1 MPAAARQGNECGGV
15 RDIDSA
21 NRDDD
26 KLSAMSD
33 AEPTIRY
40 TMSAGKPVV
49 EIRGDWTVL
58 NLRGVRKK
66 AGRALDAAG
75 AGRAARKVDASGVGR
90 LDTAGALEILLLA
103 GGGPDTEV
111 TTREKRH
118 ADLFEVVQK
127 NMGEAMPER
136 HVNWFAHWLDEVGHS
151 TVELYRQAINLCAF
165 FGEILVIFAESCLQ
179 PRRFRINVVVRQMYE
194 VWIRALAIVGVLC
207 FLIGVVIA
215 YQGIQQLRQ
224 FGAETFAVEAVAIS
238 IFRELGVLLTAIIV
252 AGRSGSAFTAQIGTM
267 QVNQE
272 VDAMRTI
279 GLNPVEWLVLPRI
292 VALVISLPLLAFWGN
307 IAGLLGGAVACTNY
321 LDFTFAQFFD
331 RLRDTVGIWH
341 FYTGMIKA
349 PVFGLVI
356 ATVGC
361 FEGLQVRGSAESV
374 GQLTTKS
381 VVESIFCVIVLD
393 AIFSIIFLLANV

>member
-1 MPAAARQGNECGGV
+1 MP
-15 RDIDSA
+15 
-21 NRDDD
+21 
-26 KLSAMSD
+26 D

-40 TMSAGKPVV
+40 TIHAGKPVV
-49 EIRGDWTVL
+49 EIGGNWTVL
-58 NLRGVRKK
+58 SLRGVRQK
-66 AGRALDAAG
+66 AARALEAAG
-75 AGRAARKVDASGVGR
+75 TARAARVVDASGIGR

-111 TTREKRH
+111 KTREKGH

-127 NMGEAMPER
+127 NMGESMPER
-136 HVNWFAHWLDEVGHS
+136 HMDWLSHWLEEVGRNA
-151 TVELYRQAINLCAF
+151 VDLYRQALSLLAF
-165 FGEILVIFAESCLQ
+165 FGEILVVFVEACVQ

-194 VWIRALAIVGVLC
+194 VWIRALVIVGILC

-224 FGAETFAVEAVAIS
+224 FGAETFAVEAVGIS
-238 IFRELGVLLTAIIV
+238 MFRELGVLLTAIIV

-279 GLNPVEWLVLPRI
+279 GLNPIEWLVMPRI
-292 VALVISLPLLAFWGN
+292 MALVISMPLLAFWGN
-307 IAGLLGGAVACTNY
+307 MTGLLGGAVACTIY
-321 LDFTFAQFFD
+321 LDFTFVQFFD
-331 RLRDTVGIWH
+331 RLRDTVGAWH

-356 ATVGC
+356 ATIGC

-374 GQLTTKS
+374 GQLTTRS

-393 AIFSIIFLLANV
+393 AVFSIIFLLANV